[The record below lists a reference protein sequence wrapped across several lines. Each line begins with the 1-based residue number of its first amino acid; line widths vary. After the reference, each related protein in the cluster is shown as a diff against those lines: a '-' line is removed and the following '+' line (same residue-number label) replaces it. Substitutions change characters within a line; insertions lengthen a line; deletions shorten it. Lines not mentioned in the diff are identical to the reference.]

1 MTRIFLTAVLTLC
14 LAISASSAA
23 HLYEQNDEKRGAYL
37 DLPWGKR
44 SIPDDYV
51 RFFDK
56 SRDEEFHPRGQYYKR
71 MAYHDLPWGR
81 R

>member
-1 MTRIFLTAVLTLC
+1 MNRVFLFAVLTLC
-14 LAISASSAA
+14 LTISVSSGAR
-23 HLYEQNDEKRGAYL
+23 LYEQNDEKRGAYL

-44 SIPDDYV
+44 SIPGEYV

-56 SRDEEFHPRGQYYKR
+56 SRDEEFHPHGDYYKR